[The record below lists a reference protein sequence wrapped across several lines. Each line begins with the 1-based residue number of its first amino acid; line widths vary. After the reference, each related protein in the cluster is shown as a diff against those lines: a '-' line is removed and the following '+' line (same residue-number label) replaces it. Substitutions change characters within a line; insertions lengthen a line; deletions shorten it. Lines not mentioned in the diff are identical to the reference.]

1 MAKISRKNFITKM
14 AGATA
19 AGVFMPTLIPS
30 SALGKAGTVA
40 PSNRINIAFIGHG
53 CQSGGHRGDMARN
66 PNTQILAVCDVKLD
80 VLDKVYN
87 EVEGIN
93 KGRGIANSLQ
103 KTIHY
108 QECLDRDDIDAAF
121 VVTPDHWHVG
131 ISLYAILRG
140 KHVYCEKPL
149 TLTVREGRIL
159 ADAAKKANVRFQTGS
174 QQRSENGFRK
184 AAELVRNGAIGKL
197 KEVYISIGN
206 FPPPLELPETPFPDT
221 FPAYNYDLWLG
232 PTPWRPYHPER
243 VKGDYGGGWR
253 RFWEYGAR
261 KEGDWGAHHF
271 DIVQWAMGKDNS
283 GPTKFCP
290 KGTDGVP
297 CRFYQY
303 EKEGVTVFV
312 NPEGNMGQ
320 CQFKNKD
327 GVQYKGGGTRGEA
340 IRFVGDAGEV
350 QTNRGDVV
358 KCLPDESLARL
369 ALKSGTTRLHPSMS
383 HRQDW
388 IEAIK
393 TGRDTICPA
402 EVGHRTASI
411 CHLSAI
417 ALRTNRVIHWDP
429 KKEEIIGDPAASA
442 MLDRPRRA
450 PYYLGA

>member
-1 MAKISRKNFITKM
+1 MGNNLMEKITRRNFIAKSLS
-14 AGATA
+14 AAA

-53 CQSGGHRGDMARN
+53 CQSGGHRGDMARR
-66 PNTQILAVCDVKLD
+66 PDTQILAVCDVKND
-80 VLDKVYN
+80 VLDKVYG
-87 EVEGIN
+87 EVEKIN
-93 KGRGIANSLQ
+93 KDRGIANSLQ

-159 ADAAKKANVRFQTGS
+159 ADAAKRANVRFQTGS
-174 QQRSENGFRK
+174 QQRSEFAFRK
-184 AAELVRNGAIGKL
+184 AADLVRNGALGKI
-197 KEVYISIGN
+197 KEIYISIGN
-206 FPPPLELPETPFPDT
+206 FPPPLELPETPFPES
-221 FPAYNYDLWLG
+221 FPKENYDLWLG

-271 DIVQWAMGKDNS
+271 DIVQWALGMDHS
-283 GPTKFCP
+283 GPTLFCP
-290 KGTDGVP
+290 KGTDGAP
-297 CRFYQY
+297 CRFYRY
-303 EKEGVTVFV
+303 ENLPGTPTIYI
-312 NPEGNMGQ
+312 NPPGDMG
-320 CQFKNKD
+320 KGKW
-327 GVQYKGGGTRGEA
+327 GGGNRGEA
-340 IRFVGDAGEV
+340 IRFVGDNGELLV
-350 QTNRGDVV
+350 NRGNVLKTD
-358 KCLPDESLARL
+358 PDASLAGL
-369 ALKSGTTRLHPSMS
+369 ALKSGNLRLHPSMS
-383 HRQDW
+383 HREDW
-388 IEAIK
+388 VHAIK
-393 TGRDTICPA
+393 TGRETICPA
-402 EVGHRTASI
+402 EIGHRTASI

-429 KKEEIIGDPAASA
+429 KKEQIIGDDMASA

-450 PYYLGA
+450 PYFLGA